1 MVSLLNFICTFLVTF
16 LIQPISSKQSYDMTE
31 CNATSV
37 TTSASY
43 LCTTGTKPCQAYTV
57 YRTQEKY
64 PTLSSISSLFN
75 SNRTQLLAL
84 NNLTELTSRN
94 LPINRELLIPIH
106 CTCSHNFSHSLLRY
120 NSSSL
125 DTYSTIACETFEGLS
140 KEQMVEVQNLYVE
153 NRTATN
159 SMVNVPI
166 RCACPDGL
174 DKSNGTNY
182 LVTYPVAE
190 GDNLSAIAWKFNVSE
205 EMIWYANSLYSLGP
219 SPTIFPQT
227 TLLIPTKEI
236 PALVTFFAPS
246 LNPSPGSTTAIISS
260 AVPKGRNPRLNIAY
274 IVLGVV
280 VFISTVLLIVS
291 FLFIRITRN
300 RGQQNSESL
309 SPRCFQLSNLSPDL
323 LDDVSKLKQPLFNYS
338 FDELKTAT
346 GDFSE
351 DSKISK
357 SLYRGTALGSGMV
370 IKQVN
375 SAEAHRVIEI
385 LTTINHI
392 NIVKLQGCCH
402 MNQPYLVFELAANGS
417 LRNCLSD
424 PLLARQ
430 LTWVRRMEIA
440 FDITVGLHYIH
451 CCTKPCYVHRNINS
465 RVILITADWRAKISG
480 FGMAKPLPRNN
491 NEKDD
496 SETNKWKDTIMV
508 GRRGYLAPN
517 IFITAWLHL
526 RWMSLLLGL
535 FCLSSYQEE
544 KLWVV
549 VVC

>member
-1 MVSLLNFICTFLVTF
+1 MVSHLHFICTFLVTF
-16 LIQPISSKQSYDMTE
+16 LIQPISSKQSYDVTE

-43 LCTTGTKPCQAYTV
+43 LCTTSTKPCQAFTV

-75 SNRTQLLAL
+75 SDRTKLLTL

-94 LPINRELLIPIH
+94 LPINRELLIPTY
-106 CTCSHNFSHSLLRY
+106 CTCSRNFSHSLLRY

-125 DTYSTIACETFEGLS
+125 DSYSTIACETFEGLS
-140 KEQMVEVQNLYVE
+140 KKQMLEVQN
-153 NRTATN
+153 R
-159 SMVNVPI
+159 S
-166 RCACPDGL
+166 
-174 DKSNGTNY
+174 
-182 LVTYPVAE
+182 
-190 GDNLSAIAWKFNVSE
+190 
-205 EMIWYANSLYSLGP
+205 
-219 SPTIFPQT
+219 
-227 TLLIPTKEI
+227 
-236 PALVTFFAPS
+236 
-246 LNPSPGSTTAIISS
+246 
-260 AVPKGRNPRLNIAY
+260 
-274 IVLGVV
+274 
-280 VFISTVLLIVS
+280 
-291 FLFIRITRN
+291 TRN
-300 RGQQNSESL
+300 RGQQNSESY
-309 SPRCFQLSNLSPDL
+309 SPRSFQLSNPSPDL

-351 DSKISK
+351 ATKISK
-357 SLYRGTALGSGMV
+357 SLYRGMVHGSGMV

-440 FDITVGLHYIH
+440 FNITVGLHYIH

-480 FGMAKPLPRNN
+480 FWMAKPLPQNN

-508 GRRGYLAPN
+508 GRRGYLAPEY
-517 IFITAWLHL
+517 LYH
-526 RWMSLLLGL
+526 SLASAKVDVFALGIVLLELISGREAVGRGCMLKDSVGFLGGL
-535 FCLSSYQEE
+535 EGSSCCLE
-544 KLWVV
+544 KLRGFMDPCLEGNYQLGDALCLALLAKSCLDEDPLRRPTMNGVLKALSRMV
-549 VVC
+549 

>member
-1 MVSLLNFICTFLVTF
+1 ML
-16 LIQPISSKQSYDMTE
+16 
-31 CNATSV
+31 
-37 TTSASY
+37 
-43 LCTTGTKPCQAYTV
+43 
-57 YRTQEKY
+57 
-64 PTLSSISSLFN
+64 
-75 SNRTQLLAL
+75 
-84 NNLTELTSRN
+84 
-94 LPINRELLIPIH
+94 
-106 CTCSHNFSHSLLRY
+106 
-120 NSSSL
+120 
-125 DTYSTIACETFEGLS
+125 
-140 KEQMVEVQNLYVE
+140 EVQNQSLE
-153 NRTATN
+153 DRTPTN

-205 EMIWYANSLYSLGP
+205 DMIWNANSLYSLGP
-219 SPTIFPQT
+219 NPTIFTQT

-260 AVPKGRNPRLNIAY
+260 SVPKRRNPRLNIAY

-280 VFISTVLLIVS
+280 VFTSIVLLIVS
-291 FLFIRITRN
+291 FLFIRSTRN
-300 RGQQNSESL
+300 RGQQNSESS
-309 SPRCFQLSNLSPDL
+309 SPRSFQLSNLSQDL

-351 DSKISK
+351 ASKISK
-357 SLYRGTALGSGMV
+357 SLYRGTDHGSGMV

-430 LTWVRRMEIA
+430 LTWLRRMEIA
-440 FDITVGLHYIH
+440 FDITVALHYIH

-465 RVILITADWRAKISG
+465 RIILITADWRAKISG
-480 FGMAKPLPRNN
+480 FGMAKPLPQNN

-508 GRRGYLAPN
+508 GRRGYLAPEY
-517 IFITAWLHL
+517 LYH
-526 RWMSLLLGL
+526 SLASPKVDVFALGMVLLELISGREAVGSGCMLKDSVGFLVGGL
-535 FCLSSYQEE
+535 EGSSICLE
-544 KLWVV
+544 KLRGFMDPCLEGDYQLGDALCLALLAKSCLDEDPLRRPTMNGVLKALSRMV
-549 VVC
+549 